1 MAISPM
7 IDVPCY
13 LCRSHSRSVL
23 LTQKG
28 IDDYLNL
35 VDESYH
41 AIERN
46 WFVCND
52 CGFVYRSPVLS
63 NDDCKSLYKK
73 YEKDAL
79 KNINPNDF
87 FDKIIRL
94 PNEESENYQKLQW
107 LLEVLSSVY
116 GEEFSK
122 KDFSF
127 LDVGCGSGLLMFSLK
142 KECRNSSGFG
152 VELNPEY
159 AALASARSG
168 GAVKQGLYRSGLFD
182 RDFSLVIL
190 TKVLEHVPDP
200 LVLISEMA
208 LDLKPGGCLFIEVP
222 DVIDFKNLEAD
233 DPRFFIPHIYFFSAA
248 TIGELARRAG
258 LRVLE
263 SRTIVTHRG
272 RSYLQVVL
280 VKADACDDVV
290 EPPYDDPKSLLA
302 LVKRDD

>member
-1 MAISPM
+1 M

-13 LCRSHSRSVL
+13 LCQSNNRSVL

-28 IDDYLNL
+28 ADDYLSL
-35 VDESYH
+35 VDKSYH
-41 AIERN
+41 SIERN

-52 CGFVYRSPVLS
+52 CGFVYRSPVLTEE
-63 NDDCKSLYKK
+63 DCKRLYEN

-79 KNINPNDF
+79 KNTDPNEF
-87 FDKIIRL
+87 FDKIINL
-94 PNEESENYQKLQW
+94 PDEESENHQKLKW
-107 LLEVLSSVY
+107 LLGVLSSTS
-116 GEEFSK
+116 GEGLSK
-122 KDFSF
+122 KEFSF

-142 KECRNSSGFG
+142 KECQNANGFG
-152 VELNPEY
+152 VELNPQY

-168 GAVKQGLYRSGLFD
+168 GTVKQGLYQSGLFD
-182 RDFSLVIL
+182 HDFSLIML

-208 LDLKPGGCLFIEVP
+208 RDLKSGGFLFIEVP
-222 DVIDFKNLEAD
+222 DVIDFKSLEAD

-248 TIGELARRAG
+248 TLGELARRTG

-272 RSYLQVVL
+272 RSYLQMVL
-280 VKADACDDVV
+280 VKADVSDDVV
-290 EPPYDDPKSLLA
+290 ELPYDDPKSLLA
-302 LVKRDD
+302 LVKLDD